1 MTASVDGQIS
11 ALVPEPTQQLLV
23 YDAID
28 RSSALI
34 FVADD
39 EMRYLAVNS
48 KACEVLGYTREEL
61 LSLQVTDIAVA
72 AEAGDLYREM
82 MRTRSQEG
90 DVNLRTKDGDLLPFF
105 YSASE
110 VRVAGMKYWVSV
122 GFVSPE
128 VLKKVDQLET
138 ALLSRIVIEQAKGV
152 IGGRH
157 GVDLSEAFEAIRAAA
172 RSERAKL
179 SDLCRLIVES
189 PTTPPEVAARLRD
202 ASVEAPKRP

>member
-1 MTASVDGQIS
+1 MTASVDGEIS
-11 ALVPEPTQQLLV
+11 ALVQEPIQEFLV
-23 YDAID
+23 YEAVD

-82 MRTRSQEG
+82 IRTRSQQG

-122 GFVSPE
+122 GFVSPDLLE
-128 VLKKVDQLET
+128 KVGQLET
-138 ALLSRIVIEQAKGV
+138 ALLSRVVIEQAKGV
-152 IGGRH
+152 IAGRH

-172 RSERAKL
+172 RSDRIKL
-179 SDLCRLIVES
+179 VELCRLITES
-189 PTTPPEVAARLRD
+189 ATTPPGVAERLPGARAEARLR
-202 ASVEAPKRP
+202 S

>member
-1 MTASVDGQIS
+1 MTASAEGQIS
-11 ALVPEPTQQLLV
+11 DLVLEPVQQFLV
-23 YDAID
+23 YDAVD

-48 KACEVLGYTREEL
+48 RACEVLGYTRAEL

-72 AEAGDLYREM
+72 ADADDLYREM
-82 MRTRSQEG
+82 MRTRSQQG

-110 VRVAGMKYWVSV
+110 VRVAGISYWVSV
-122 GFVSPE
+122 GFVSPDLLE
-128 VLKKVDQLET
+128 KVGQLET

-152 IGGRH
+152 IAGRH
-157 GVDLSEAFEAIRAAA
+157 GLDLSKAFEVIRSAA
-172 RSERAKL
+172 RSERIKL
-179 SDLCRLIVES
+179 HDLSRFIVES
-189 PTTPPEVAARLRD
+189 ATTPPAVAKQLYGPGAK
-202 ASVEAPKRP
+202 APAPR

>member
-1 MTASVDGQIS
+1 MTASVDGHIS
-11 ALVPEPTQQLLV
+11 ALVPEPIQQLLV

-122 GFVSPE
+122 GFVSPDLLE
-128 VLKKVDQLET
+128 KVGQLET
-138 ALLSRIVIEQAKGV
+138 ALLSRVVIEQAKGV
-152 IGGRH
+152 IAGRH
-157 GVDLSEAFEAIRAAA
+157 GLDLSEAFEVIRSAA
-172 RSERAKL
+172 RSERMKL
-179 SDLCRLIVES
+179 RDLARSIVES
-189 PTTPPEVAARLRD
+189 ATTPPAVARRLNGPD
-202 ASVEAPKRP
+202 AKAPAMR